1 VIASS
6 LSRIS
11 FFLSHT
17 ARKRFLATLL
27 VVAALLAGASA
38 QSFNYLTDFN
48 GTNGRYPSFTLTQ
61 GIDGKLYGTTTLGG
75 ADSLGEAF
83 SVTLSGN
90 VTVLHS
96 FCSQPNCSDGLYPS
110 SPLLLASDGNFYGT
124 AGAGG
129 ANGEGTIFRISQSG
143 KFTTIY
149 SFCAQANCADG
160 SGPFG
165 PLLEGSDGNLYGTTL
180 GGPRYCPDGGCGTLY
195 KFSSKGLTN
204 LYTFC
209 VLSNCTDGDVPNGG
223 LIQIGGDFYGTTL
236 AGGTDDEGTVFRI
249 SRSGALTTVH
259 SFGTQAGD
267 GYQPLTGLV
276 QASNGNVYGATS
288 LTLFMIDSAGTLTT
302 LESCGGNTCPAE
314 TDSALVE
321 ATDGSL
327 YGASYEGG
335 LLSGGVI
342 FNLSL
347 AGDFT
352 VLYNFC
358 TGNGCGYNP
367 AGGLTQSTD
376 GTFYGTTGYSYSG
389 GGTIYSLDMGL
400 GPFVAFIRGYGK
412 VGQTVGILGQGFT
425 GTAEVSFNG
434 TPAKF
439 TVVSGAFIEAT
450 VPAGASSG
458 YVKVATPDGTL
469 KSNVAFRVI
478 Q

>member
-1 VIASS
+1 MLNVRLRVLSTITVVLVLAMTRASS
-6 LSRIS
+6 
-11 FFLSHT
+11 
-17 ARKRFLATLL
+17 
-27 VVAALLAGASA
+27 A
-38 QSFNYLTDFN
+38 QTFNYLTDFN
-48 GTNGRYPSFTLTQ
+48 GPNGRYPSFALTQ
-61 GIDGKLYGTTTLGG
+61 GVNGELYGTTTLGG
-75 ADSLGEAF
+75 ADSSGEAF

-129 ANGEGTIFRISQSG
+129 ANGEGTIFKISQSG

-149 SFCAQANCADG
+149 SFCAQTNCADG

-249 SRSGALTTVH
+249 SPSGVLTTVH

-267 GYQPLTGLV
+267 GYQPQTGLV

-288 LTLFMIDSAGTLTT
+288 ETLFMIDHAGTLTT
-302 LESCGGNTCPAE
+302 LESCGGSSCPSG
-314 TDSALVE
+314 TQSPLVE
-321 ATDGSL
+321 GTDGNL
-327 YGASYEGG
+327 YDASYYGG
-335 LLSGGVI
+335 LFSGGVI
-342 FNLSL
+342 SNLSL
-347 AGDFT
+347 GGDFT

-358 TGNGCGYNP
+358 TADGCSEGYNP
-367 AGGLTQSTD
+367 SGGLTESTN
-376 GTFYGTTGYSYSG
+376 GTFYGTTSYSYSG
-389 GGTIYSLDMGL
+389 GGTIYGLDMGL
-400 GPFVAFIRGYGK
+400 RPFVAFIRASGE

-425 GTAEVSFNG
+425 GTTEVSFDG

-439 TVVSGAFIEAT
+439 TVVSGTFIEAII
-450 VPAGASSG
+450 PAGATSG
-458 YVKVATPDGTL
+458 YVKVAAPGGTL
-469 KSNVAFRVI
+469 KSNMAFRVTN
-478 Q
+478 